1 MAEPGED
8 PTLAALMNEAFG
20 PKYDAAKEA
29 KEERRLERGL
39 DEVASLTKALPEGN
53 GMRWLAE
60 ETEEEEEA
68 PAAAPKEEKPLS
80 YPAVTKDAPLSYPAV
95 TDAGRTQRATP
106 VDETPRLCFHCAKPA
121 PVAWCGKCGVAGYCG
136 RDCQTA
142 DWKRGKWGGHK
153 AQCAAYKVLGRQQLL
168 ATSSV
173 RRAAI
178 EALLASVR
186 LHLCPFALAHGS
198 GGTRGTAKS
207 KTGTESPR
215 GAVFVQLGCTLTQL
229 ALPAPRDCFGVVLPP
244 GERSLL
250 LHWVTLAEFDAEI
263 VLTSPAFAR
272 ARPMLAEAI
281 AKHDDETEVV
291 TLVRAHCGFVAV
303 VVQMLVP
310 ERRVGITLAKEFEG
324 REAVQIDL
332 DGDA

>member
-1 MAEPGED
+1 MTEPSDD
-8 PTLAALMNEAFG
+8 PTLAALMKEAFG
-20 PKYDAAKEA
+20 PSDARQEGGG
-29 KEERRLERGL
+29 EQRLERGL
-39 DEVASLTKALPEGN
+39 DALSSLTRPLPEEG
-53 GMRWLAE
+53 GIRWLIEAPY
-60 ETEEEEEA
+60 EEE
-68 PAAAPKEEKPLS
+68 PPPVSSAAAEQRPTYPS
-80 YPAVTKDAPLSYPAV
+80 YPSYPSAAADKAPLVEA
-95 TDAGRTQRATP
+95 
-106 VDETPRLCFHCAKPA
+106 PRLCFACAA
-121 PVAWCGKCGVAGYCG
+121 RSPVAWCAKCGVAGYCS
-136 RDCQTA
+136 RACQTA

-198 GGTRGTAKS
+198 GGTRGNAKS